1 MVLAQ
6 IVTLIIGKEG
16 KLGHPEFRLAGE
28 DGESKWKPTFLT
40 LTSAE
45 CYFLEDQEK

>member
-1 MVLAQ
+1 MVLTQ
-6 IVTLIIGKEG
+6 IVTLRIRKEG
-16 KLGHPEFRLAGE
+16 KCGHPEFRLGGE

-45 CYFLEDQEK
+45 RYFLEDQEK